1 MKSINLGIKTVK
13 IEPKTRKLRASFTR
27 EMVSDLIISN
37 SFDMDKFGRSR
48 YYYGKSEKS
57 ILSELRRDRI
67 ENKIISI
74 FEHDNQWWYNYY
86 EGSKW

>member
-1 MKSINLGIKTVK
+1 MKSINLDIKTVK
-13 IEPKTRKLRASFTR
+13 VESKTRKLRASFTR

-37 SFDMDKFGRSR
+37 SFDMDKF
-48 YYYGKSEKS
+48 EKS

-67 ENKIISI
+67 KNKISSI
-74 FEHDNQWWYNYY
+74 FEHDNQWKYNYY